1 MFSILRKII
10 ILTATVT
17 SLAVS
22 FNALAKEN
30 TKDSI
35 VVGVITQNDSS
46 NSVVD
51 SVGHFTA
58 STSIISL
65 TSRRFLGST

>member
-51 SVGHFTA
+51 SVGPFYGINLDYLSNH
-58 STSIISL
+58 
-65 TSRRFLGST
+65 R

>member
-51 SVGHFTA
+51 SVGPFTA

-65 TSRRFLGST
+65 TSLRFLGST